1 MIRYNWK
8 KNKRLFK
15 SKKSLNI
22 IKVSIIK
29 IESAHDFIK
38 QERTRSEKHWLK
50 NLRKKI
56 EV

>member
-15 SKKSLNI
+15 SKKLLNI
-22 IKVSIIK
+22 IKVGIIN

-38 QERTRSEKHWLK
+38 QERTRLEKHWLK
-50 NLRKKI
+50 NFRKKI
-56 EV
+56 KV